1 MCAFTGTAAFCYDM
15 HMVSRDIQYA
25 VCHILEGIVKHSD
38 PERVVLFGSAAHSS
52 EGFVNDLDFLVV
64 VPDSQ
69 SPSVVMDTL
78 NLNIRNKPMPC
89 DFLVA
94 TPAILRKHRDDKGSV
109 YTAALRE
116 GREVYAK

>member
-1 MCAFTGTAAFCYDM
+1 M
-15 HMVSRDIQYA
+15 HMVNRDIQYA

>member
-1 MCAFTGTAAFCYDM
+1 
-15 HMVSRDIQYA
+15 

-38 PERVVLFGSAAHSS
+38 PERVVLFGSAAHPS
-52 EGFVNDLDFLVV
+52 EGRVNDLDFLVV

-69 SPSVVMDTL
+69 SPSDVMDTL
-78 NLNIRNKPMPC
+78 NLKIRHKPMPC

-94 TPAILRKHRDDKGSV
+94 TPAILRKYRDDNGSI
-109 YTAALRE
+109 YAAALRE

>member
-1 MCAFTGTAAFCYDM
+1 MRM
-15 HMVSRDIQYA
+15 ESRDIQYA

-38 PERVVLFGSAAHSS
+38 PERVVLFGSAARPS

-78 NLNIRNKPMPC
+78 NLNIRHKPMPC

-94 TPAILRKHRDDKGSV
+94 TPAILRKHRGDKGSV

>member
-1 MCAFTGTAAFCYDM
+1 
-15 HMVSRDIQYA
+15 MVSENIQGA
-25 VCHILEGIVKHSD
+25 VSLILEGIVKHSD
-38 PERVVLFGSAAHSS
+38 PERVVLFGSAACSS
-52 EGFVNDLDFLVV
+52 EGPVNDLDFLVV

-78 NLNIRNKPMPC
+78 NLNIRHKPMPC

-94 TPAILRKHRDDKGSV
+94 TPAILRKHRGDKGSV

-116 GREVYAK
+116 GREVYVR